1 MTQAPVVWAALAA
14 PVEMQQAPP
23 VEMQQAPRWC
33 LWRTEMRVNPKTG
46 QPIPTKVPCYI
57 DGSRRRGDLDS
68 DAAQLVSYPQ
78 ARAALDLFGDAMSG
92 LGFALGD
99 GWQGVDFDHCDLR
112 PDLAALVQTLPG
124 YVEVSPSRTGVHA
137 IGYGPAF
144 DALGS
149 NASGIE
155 AYARGRFFT
164 FTGWALRAGP
174 INDLSGYVLGTL
186 KPMHDAHRK
195 VGPIQPRPPVPETGD
210 RVLDELADALRF
222 VDADDRD
229 TWVGVGQALYP
240 LGDAGYALWAAWSA
254 TSSRFPGGDDFER
267 WETFKGERT
276 GYAAIFNRATAGGW
290 KNPRKLDPAAIF
302 AGSGLVL
309 EATSPPSVML
319 ASEPPAVP
327 PVPAYTGPT
336 ARVGGEVYREA
347 DGRQRAASLEN
358 VVAVIGPESGL
369 RIVYDAF
376 QDSIM
381 LGDPKHPD
389 RYRPL
394 TDVDYGVLRAQLGK
408 GGFKPV
414 PAEIMRTAV
423 AMVAAEHEFD
433 SAEQWVRSLA
443 WDGVPRVDGA
453 MARYFGTEDTPYTR
467 AVAGYLFTALA
478 GRALMHPLQA
488 DMAVILVGLQGA
500 RKTSAV
506 SALAPTPRAFGEIDL
521 GKRDDDLARRLRG
534 KLVVEW
540 SEMRGLAGRD
550 LEGIKAWLSRR
561 TEEWTPKYKEF
572 ATNFDRRCIV
582 IGTANTTE
590 LLDDDSGERRMLPVH
605 AGETDPEAL
614 VADREQLWAEGAARF
629 LAHGVEWQ
637 AAEALARDVHAEF
650 KVGDPWAEIVAH
662 WLDALPV
669 PVLGEVPS
677 PVPNGA
683 APVAVHDVLI
693 HAIGLRKSDIT
704 QREEKRI
711 AKILR
716 SMGYEKKVVRS
727 GKILAKRFLF
737 PVPSVVTPVLPVGEI
752 NG

>member
-1 MTQAPVVWAALAA
+1 MTNA
-14 PVEMQQAPP
+14 PVEWAAVAPP
-23 VEMQQAPRWC
+23 VEMQRAVRWL
-33 LWRTEMRVNPKTG
+33 LWNLETRTKPDGTAAAV
-46 QPIPTKVPCYI
+46 KVPYYI
-57 DGSRRRGDLDS
+57 DGSRRRGDLDA
-68 DAAQLVSYPQ
+68 DDGRLVDYAQ
-78 ARAALDLFGDAMSG
+78 ARAALDLWGFTG

-112 PDLAALVQTLPG
+112 PDLAALVSQLPG

-137 IGYGPAF
+137 IGYGAPF

-155 AYARGRFFT
+155 AYARGRYFT
-164 FTGWALRAGP
+164 FTGWALRCESPA
-174 INDLSGYVLGTL
+174 DLSPLVLGVL
-186 KPMHDAHRK
+186 KPRHEAHRK
-195 VGPIQPRPPVPETGD
+195 VGPVQPRPPMAETGD
-210 RVLDELADALRF
+210 RVLDELADALRY

-240 LGDAGYALWAAWSA
+240 LGDVGYALWAAWSG
-254 TSSRFPGGDDFER
+254 TSGRFPGGDDLER

-276 GYAAIFNRATAGGW
+276 GYQAIFNRATAGGW
-290 KNPRKLDPAAIF
+290 KNPRKLDAAAIF
-302 AGSGLVL
+302 AGSPLVVDMP
-309 EATSPPSVML
+309 AAAPQL
-319 ASEPPAVP
+319 APVPEGAPVVP
-327 PVPAYTGPT
+327 PVPAAAPVTRMDGQ
-336 ARVGGEVYREA
+336 AYREL

-358 VVAVIGPESGL
+358 VVAVIGPASGL

-376 QDSIM
+376 QDQIM
-381 LGDPKHPD
+381 LGEPGGAD

-423 AMVAAEHEFD
+423 AMVAAENTFD
-433 SAEQWVRSLA
+433 SARAWVESLA
-443 WDGVPRVDGA
+443 WDGVERIDTA
-453 MARYFGTEDTPYTR
+453 MARYFGCEDTPYTR
-467 AVAGYLFTALA
+467 AVGGYLFTALA
-478 GRALMHPLQA
+478 GRALKHPLQA

-506 SALAPTPRAFGEIDL
+506 AALAPTPRAFGEIDL

-582 IGTANTTE
+582 VGTANTTE
-590 LLDDDSGERRMLPVH
+590 LLDDDSGERRMLPLL
-605 AGETDPEAL
+605 AGSTDPEAL
-614 VADREQLWAEGAARF
+614 AADRAQLWAEGAVRF
-629 LAHGVEWQ
+629 AANGVEWQ
-637 AAEALARDVHAEF
+637 QAETLARDVHAHF
-650 KVGDPWAEIVAH
+650 KVGDPWSEIVAQ
-662 WLDALPV
+662 WLEALPI
-669 PVLGEVPS
+669 PRMGEIPS
-677 PVPNGA
+677 PLTNGA
-683 APVAVHDVLI
+683 RPVAVHDVAI
-693 HAIGLRKSDIT
+693 EAIGLRKSDIT

-711 AKILR
+711 GKILR
-716 SMGYEKKVVRS
+716 SLGYEKKPVRL
-727 GKILAKRFLF
+727 GKILGKRWVL
-737 PVPSVVTPVLPVGEI
+737 PVVTPLLPVEEI
-752 NG
+752 HG